1 MIAEMRAKAQVTVP
15 REIVTEL
22 GLNEGDKFEV
32 SVREGAIYMIPVA
45 VYPKNYVEKLE
56 AQVRE
61 AKTLMESGDL
71 KAYDSASELI
81 AALHAG
87 AGDET

>member
-1 MIAEMRAKAQVTVP
+1 MIAELRAKAQVTVP
-15 REIVTEL
+15 REVVLEL

-32 SVREGAIYMIPVA
+32 TVKNGVIKMIPVA
-45 VYPKNYVEKLE
+45 VYPKNYVERLE

-61 AKTLMESGDL
+61 AQALIESGDL
-71 KAYDSASELI
+71 KSYSSADELI

-87 AGDET
+87 DGTDK

>member
-1 MIAEMRAKAQVTVP
+1 MIAELRSKAQLTVP
-15 REIVTEL
+15 REIVMEL

-32 SVREGAIYMIPVA
+32 SVQDGAIYMIPVA

-61 AKTLMESGDL
+61 AKSLIETGEL
-71 KAYDSASELI
+71 KAYDNAGDLI
-81 AALHAG
+81 AALN
-87 AGDET
+87 AGD

>member
-1 MIAEMRAKAQVTVP
+1 MIAELRAKAQVTVP
-15 REIVTEL
+15 REIVMAL
-22 GLNEGDKFEV
+22 GLNEGDKFDI
-32 SVREGAIYMIPVA
+32 SVKNGAIYMIPVA

-61 AKTLMESGDL
+61 AKTLNESGEL
-71 KAYDSASELI
+71 KTYDNTDELL

-87 AGDET
+87 DGE

>member
-1 MIAEMRAKAQVTVP
+1 MIAELRSKAQVTVP

-32 SVREGAIYMIPVA
+32 SIQNGAIFMMPVA
-45 VYPKNYVEKLE
+45 VYPKHYVEKLE
-56 AQVRE
+56 EQVRE
-61 AKTLMESGDL
+61 AKSLIESGEL
-71 KAYDSASELI
+71 KSYDNANELI

-87 AGDET
+87 DEDNK

>member
-1 MIAEMRAKAQVTVP
+1 MIAELRSKAQVTVP
-15 REIVTEL
+15 REIVMQL

-32 SVREGAIYMIPVA
+32 SVQDGAIYMIPVA

-61 AKTLMESGDL
+61 AKTLIDSGDL
-71 KAYDSASELI
+71 KAYDSAADLI
-81 AALHAG
+81 AALRAG
-87 AGDET
+87 GGDNE